1 MKNPNVVASCKRN
14 IHVHAANCSGLVK
27 AVAKDFHIE
36 LNGQANNIFV
46 TLQSRPEV
54 KKYGVGWSAGR
65 QAASDAGNG
74 LYLVIAASFAPA
86 KGDHGHV
93 AIVTGL
99 SASNEVIVYG
109 GVLHHPEKASEGIRI
124 QSKSWAAFKL
134 THPYVAAQPPA
145 FFGVPI
151 PIPLI
156 A

>member
-1 MKNPNVVASCKRN
+1 MDNPNVVASCKKN
-14 IHVHAANCSGLVK
+14 IQVYSANCSGLVK
-27 AVAKDFHIE
+27 AVAKDFNIE
-36 LNGQANNIFV
+36 FSGQANDIFMNLL
-46 TLQSRPEV
+46 TRPGV
-54 KKYGVGWSAGR
+54 NRYGVGWNAARSAG
-65 QAASDAGNG
+65 SDALHG
-74 LYLVIAASFAPA
+74 LYLVIAASYAPG

-99 SASNEVIVYG
+99 SPSGEVIVYG
-109 GVLHHPEKASEGIRI
+109 GVLNHPEKASKGIRI

-134 THPYVAAQPPA
+134 TYPYVAAQPPA